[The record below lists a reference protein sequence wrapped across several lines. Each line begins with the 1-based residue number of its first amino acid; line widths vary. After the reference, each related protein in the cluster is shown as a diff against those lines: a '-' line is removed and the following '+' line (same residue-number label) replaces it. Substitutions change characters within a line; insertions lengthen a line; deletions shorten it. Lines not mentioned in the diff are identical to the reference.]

1 MAADNPFMSYK
12 KDRDTGVPAEILA
25 RELRVIRGC
34 VEAFMR
40 AANED
45 MLLADI
51 CKVICADAG
60 YRMAWAGT
68 RESGEESIV
77 RRVAW
82 SGVETG
88 YLVETNLAWVDMESG
103 PVGDSLRNGGL
114 ECIQDVAADPAA
126 SRWREAALRRDYHSR
141 ILLPLRDQNQFLF
154 GVLGIYS
161 RETHAFTEDELRLMK
176 ELARE
181 VAFGVTVLRTRL
193 RHERLEV
200 QSKSDLQFFAS
211 MDRINSAIRRDD
223 DVEAMLGGMLEVVLT
238 DFGCDRAWLVHP
250 AIPEAEFLRVLMERT
265 RPEFPG
271 ARELKVDIPM
281 SEEVRD
287 MVRTVVSSESPVVFS
302 RQTNVPEHETLTPGM
317 GARSMIATVI
327 RVTGSPPYIFGLHQC
342 SHHRVWSKDEQKLLQ
357 EIGRRLSDTL
367 SSLLAHRNLQ
377 ENEARLRTLVQTIP
391 DLVWVKDPGGAYL
404 ACNAGIERLCGA
416 RESEILGKTEY
427 DFFGKD
433 EADNFTFH
441 DRKAMDSGKSCTNEE
456 WLTFVDN
463 GYRGLFET
471 IKTPMFDQ
479 SGKVIGV
486 VGIARD
492 ITERYLAEEQRRI
505 TATAFEA
512 QDGIAITG
520 ADRAILK
527 INSAFTQM
535 TGFTSDDAV
544 GKTLREL
551 LLKHDEPIKD
561 VGADSSWQGEVQNR
575 RKNGDAFPAWM
586 SMTAVKD
593 DRDEVTHYVVTMT
606 DITAR
611 KEAERAI
618 AHLAFY
624 DPLTRLPNRRLLL
637 DRLQQALALSARS
650 LRKGALLFIDL
661 DNFKILNDT
670 IGHDVGDRL
679 LCEVAQRL
687 DGSVRMGDTVAR
699 LGGDEFVVLL
709 EDLSACAQEAAA
721 QAKIVGEKILSE
733 LNRPYLIGEH
743 THHSTPSIG
752 VALFTDTGNS
762 VDELLKHADIAMYQA
777 KSAGRNALRFFDPEM
792 QAALAA
798 RATLEAALRQGIQK
812 NQFVLHY
819 QPQVD
824 SARGIVGAEAL
835 LRWEHPERGTIS
847 PGQFVSLAEETGL
860 ILPIGQWVLE
870 TACAVLKE
878 WADDART
885 RDLYLSI
892 NVSARQFRQPDF
904 LDQVRAA
911 LDSSAA
917 PAERLKLELTET
929 LVLDDIERTIQK
941 MHALRQ
947 IGVRF
952 SMDDFGTGYSSLSY
966 LTRLPLDQLKIDQSF
981 VRKLPDSATDAA
993 VVQTIITLARSLG
1006 LAVIAEGVET
1016 EPQRQFLESHGCPA
1030 FQGYLYSKPVS
1041 LGAYRKLLANHTPR
1055 WRSAEVVLEMSPV
1068 EP

>member
-1 MAADNPFMSYK
+1 MC
-12 KDRDTGVPAEILA
+12 VPADILS

-34 VEAFMR
+34 VDAFMR

-51 CKVICADAG
+51 CKVICAQAG

-68 RESGEESIV
+68 RESGEERIV
-77 RRVAW
+77 RRVAS

-88 YLVETNLAWVDMESG
+88 YLAETDVAWVDMETG
-103 PVGDSLRNGGL
+103 PVGDSLRSGGV
-114 ECIQDVAADPAA
+114 ECIQDIAMDPAA
-126 SRWREAALRRDYHSR
+126 ITYRDSALRRDYHSR
-141 ILLPLRDQNQFLF
+141 LLLPLRDENQFLF
-154 GVLGIYS
+154 GVLGVYS
-161 RETHAFTEDELRLMK
+161 RDTHTFTEDELRLMK

-181 VAFGVTVLRTRL
+181 AAFGVTVLRTRL
-193 RHERLEV
+193 RHERLEE
-200 QSKSDLQFFAS
+200 QSKRDLQFFAG
-211 MDRINSAIRRDD
+211 MDRINGAIRGDD
-223 DVEAMLGGMLEVVLT
+223 DLEHILGDVLSEVVSI
-238 DFGCDRAWLVHP
+238 FNCERAWLVHP
-250 AIPEAEFLRVLMERT
+250 CDPQAAVSRVAMERT
-265 RPEFPG
+265 HPDFPG
-271 ARELKVDIPM
+271 ASNMGVDIIM
-281 SEEVRD
+281 SEG
-287 MVRTVVSSESPVVFS
+287 VRTMMHAVVGSETPVMFGEEGDLTLPGSPI
-302 RQTNVPEHETLTPGM
+302 RARE
-317 GARSMIATVI
+317 ARSIIALSI
-327 RVTGSPPYIFGLHQC
+327 QVTGSEPYMFGLHQC
-342 SHHRVWSKDEQKLLQ
+342 SYHRTWSKDEQKLLQ
-357 EIGRRLSDTL
+357 AIGRRVSDAL
-367 SSLLAHRNLQ
+367 SSLQANRNLQ
-377 ENEARLRTLVQTIP
+377 QSEARLRTLVQTIP
-391 DLVWVKDPGGAYL
+391 DLVWVKDMGGVYL
-404 ACNAGIERLCGA
+404 TCNAGVERLCGA
-416 RESEILGKTEY
+416 PEAEIVGKTEY
-427 DFFGKD
+427 DFFGTD
-433 EADNFTFH
+433 EADRFTFH
-441 DRKAMDSGKSCTNEE
+441 DRRAMESRKSCTNEE

-471 IKTPMFDQ
+471 IKTPMLDQ

-520 ADRAILK
+520 ADRVILK
-527 INSAFTQM
+527 INSAFTLM
-535 TGFTSDDAV
+535 TGYTSEDAV
-544 GKTLREL
+544 GNTLREL
-551 LLKHDEPIKD
+551 LLKHDEPIKRPGD
-561 VGADSSWQGEVQNR
+561 DGSWQGEVQNR
-575 RKNGDAFPAWM
+575 RKSGESFPAWM
-586 SMTAVKD
+586 SITAVKD
-593 DRDEVTHYVVTMT
+593 DRDQVTHFVVTMT

-624 DPLTRLPNRRLLL
+624 DSLTRLPNRRLLL

-661 DNFKILNDT
+661 DNFKLLNDT

-709 EDLSACAQEAAA
+709 EDLDSCPQEAAA
-721 QAKIVGEKILSE
+721 QAKIVGEKILAE

-798 RATLEAALRQGIQK
+798 RATLETSLRRGIQD

-824 SARGIVGAEAL
+824 SSQGIVGAEAL
-835 LRWEHPERGTIS
+835 LRWEHPDRGTIS
-847 PGQFVSLAEETGL
+847 PAQFVPLAEETGL
-860 ILPIGQWVLE
+860 ILPIGRWVLE
-870 TACAVLKE
+870 TACGVLRD
-878 WADDART
+878 WAADART
-885 RDLYLSI
+885 RELFLSI

-904 LDQVRAA
+904 VDQVRAA
-911 LDSSAA
+911 LDSSGA
-917 PAERLKLELTET
+917 PPERLKLELTES

-1016 EPQRQFLESHGCPA
+1016 EPQRHFLESHGCPA
-1030 FQGYLYSKPVS
+1030 YQGYLCSKPVP
-1041 LGAYRKLLANHTPR
+1041 LAAYHKLLATHAPR
-1055 WRSAEVVLEMSPV
+1055 WRVAGDVREVSTV

>member
-1 MAADNPFMSYK
+1 MSYGR
-12 KDRDTGVPAEILA
+12 DRDMCVPADILS

-34 VEAFMR
+34 VESFMR

-45 MLLADI
+45 ELLADI
-51 CKVICADAG
+51 CKVICTEAG

-68 RESGEESIV
+68 RESGEERIV
-77 RRVAW
+77 RRVAS

-88 YLVETNLAWVDMESG
+88 YLTETNVAWVDMETG
-103 PVGDSLRNGGL
+103 PVGDSLRDGGV
-114 ECIQDVAADPAA
+114 ECIQDIARDPAA
-126 SRWREAALRRDYHSR
+126 GAWRESALRRNYHSR
-141 ILLPLRDQNQFLF
+141 LLLPLRGENQFLF
-154 GVLGIYS
+154 GVLGVYS
-161 RETHAFTEDELRLMK
+161 RDTHAFTEDELRLMK
-176 ELARE
+176 ELARNA
-181 VAFGVTVLRTRL
+181 AFGVAVLRTRL
-193 RHERLEV
+193 RHERLEE

-223 DVEAMLGGMLEVVLT
+223 NLEQMLGDILEVALA
-238 DFGCDRAWLVHP
+238 DFGCDRAWLTHP
-250 AIPEAEFLRVLMERT
+250 ADPGAEFLRVTMERT
-265 RPEFPG
+265 RPEYPG
-271 ARELKVDIPM
+271 AQGLGVDIPM
-281 SEEVRD
+281 NDEMRSVI
-287 MVRTVVSSESPVVFS
+287 RTVVNSEVPVVFGE
-302 RQTNVPEHETLTPGM
+302 QKKAGM
-317 GARSMIATVI
+317 GAKSMIATVI
-327 RVTGSPPYIFGLHQC
+327 HVTGSPPYMFGLHQC
-342 SHHRVWSKDEQKLLQ
+342 SQHRVWSKDEQKLLQ
-357 EIGRRLSDTL
+357 SIGRRLSDALT
-367 SSLLAHRNLQ
+367 SMQAHHNLQ
-377 ENEARLRTLVQTIP
+377 QNEARLRTLVQTIP
-391 DLVWVKDPGGAYL
+391 DLVWVKDPAGVYL

-416 RESEILGKTEY
+416 LEADIVGKTEY

-441 DRKAMDSGKSCTNEE
+441 DRRAMESRKSCTNEE

-471 IKTPMFDQ
+471 IKTPMLDH

-520 ADRAILK
+520 ADRVILK

-535 TGFTSDDAV
+535 TGYTSEDAV

-551 LLKHDEPIKD
+551 LLKHDEPMRP
-561 VGADSSWQGEVQNR
+561 VGGDGSWQGEVQNR
-575 RKNGDAFPAWM
+575 RRSGENFPAWM
-586 SMTAVKD
+586 SVTAVKD

-624 DPLTRLPNRRLLL
+624 DSLTRLPNRRLLL

-709 EDLSACAQEAAA
+709 EDLDSCPQEAAA
-721 QAKIVGEKILSE
+721 QAKIVGEKILAE

-798 RATLEAALRQGIQK
+798 RATLEAALRQGIQN

-824 SARGIVGAEAL
+824 SVHGIVGAEAL
-835 LRWEHPERGTIS
+835 LRWDHPDRGTIS
-847 PGQFVSLAEETGL
+847 PAQFVPLAEETGL

-870 TACAVLKE
+870 TACAVLRD
-878 WADDART
+878 WAADART
-885 RDLYLSI
+885 RELFLSI

-904 LDQVRAA
+904 VDQVRGV
-911 LDSSAA
+911 LDSSGA
-917 PAERLKLELTET
+917 PPERLKLELTES

-1030 FQGYLYSKPVS
+1030 YQGYLCSKPVP
-1041 LGAYRKLLANHTPR
+1041 LAAYQKLLSGYGQR
-1055 WRSAEVVLEMSPV
+1055 RRSAEVVHEMSVV